1 MIATILGLA
10 WTAWSWVRSSRAA
23 QIAVLIGGVLLAI
36 FLYGRG
42 KKKEGAREAVREA
55 ERAAVDRMERGR
67 EVHREI
73 ECLPLSKRAER
84 LRELDRD
91 RS

>member
-1 MIATILGLA
+1 MSTLLGLA

-23 QIAVLIGGVLLAI
+23 QIAMLIGGVLLAI

-42 KKKEGAREAVREA
+42 KKREGAAEAVREA
-55 ERAAVDRMERGR
+55 EARAVERMKRGR

-73 ECLPLSKRAER
+73 RRLPLSERARR
-84 LRELDRD
+84 LRELDD
-91 RS
+91 ERS